1 MIQQAGY
8 SIDEEYIGRRIHG
21 LGRLLLLDK
30 HLPYVWYNFS
40 GEKKTDKSLI
50 NAGHMPQKCLHTS
63 KAEIPNT
70 QTPRYQNATK
80 CFFKQCIAAE
90 GWRGE
95 RYYTPLPDFLQ
106 YLRS

>member
-1 MIQQAGY
+1 MVLGDCFY
-8 SIDEEYIGRRIHG
+8 WTSICRTYGTTSLE
-21 LGRLLLLDK
+21 K
-30 HLPYVWYNFS
+30 
-40 GEKKTDKSLI
+40 KKTDKSLI